1 MISVMQLMWQRKV
14 VKKAASCRCRQHK
27 MRQIVNYQVRAQ
39 GIPEYVLLG
48 ALFFPLIFLERI
60 HLGNGSSRILKK
72 GSKFKMLI
80 RSLLT
85 EKMKPVYVE

>member
-1 MISVMQLMWQRKV
+1 MKSVMQLMWQRKV
-14 VKKAASCRCRQHK
+14 VKNAASCRRQQK

-72 GSKFKMLI
+72 GSKL
-80 RSLLT
+80 
-85 EKMKPVYVE
+85 